1 MPDLAAAGSQRWLQL
16 AVNAQRRLVDE
27 PLVGAWVAAPTHP
40 SNGSARYTLVAIGNS
55 RIWMR

>member
-27 PLVGAWVAAPTHP
+27 PLVGSLGACRIHP
-40 SNGSARYTLVAIGNS
+40 WNGSARSRSAAIGS
-55 RIWMR
+55 TRISMP